1 MDAKLKTARHEMVK
15 QACLL
20 TAVTNTAR
28 SSGMD
33 GPLALAWRIECIT
46 PPYSMSSLE
55 ILSEP
60 RLWHE

>member
-1 MDAKLKTARHEMVK
+1 MVK

-20 TAVTNTAR
+20 TAVANTAR
-28 SSGMD
+28 SSDMD
-33 GPLALAWRIECIT
+33 GALALAWRIEWIT
-46 PPYSMSSLE
+46 PPYSMSSFE

>member
-1 MDAKLKTARHEMVK
+1 MIEMVK

-20 TAVTNTAR
+20 TAVANTAR

-46 PPYSMSSLE
+46 PPYSMSSFD